1 MQSNFLG
8 GNLNHPIIAV
18 IIPAYKVEKLIPS
31 VLQSIPDCVNRVYVV
46 DDCCPNFS
54 GIIASSTITT
64 IPLTVIRHT
73 ENGGVGAAVITG
85 YRAAISDGADILI
98 KIDGDGQMDPSLIE
112 HFIFPLMHGMADYAK
127 GNRFYNLE
135 NIRSMPGIRI
145 FGNAVL
151 SFMTKL
157 SSGYWNIFDPTNGFT
172 AIHSSVARRLPLD
185 KISKR
190 YFFETDML
198 FRLNLLRAVAIDIPM
213 DAKYGEEISNLKIS
227 KIFTEFLY
235 KHLKNFFKRIF
246 YNYFLRD
253 FSLASIELIL
263 GSILS
268 IFGIIYGAFYWY
280 QANQMQINSP
290 AGTVM
295 LAALTMLLGMQ
306 LLLGFLAYDI
316 RSVPSKCIH
325 QLLK

>member
-1 MQSNFLG
+1 MSKLDLG
-8 GNLNHPIIAV
+8 KNYGYKV
-18 IIPAYKVEKLIPS
+18 GVVIPAFKVRSHILKVVSSIPS
-31 VLQSIPDCVNRVYVV
+31 YVDFIYVV
-46 DDCCPNFS
+46 DDCCPEGS
-54 GIIASSTITT
+54 GALVRSQSFDSRIKIIF
-64 IPLTVIRHT
+64 LDK
-73 ENGGVGAAVITG
+73 NLGVGGAVLAG
-85 YRAAISDGADILI
+85 YEEALNDGVEIFV

-172 AIHSSVARRLPLD
+172 AIHSNVARRLPFD

-227 KIFTEFLY
+227 KIFTEFFY
-235 KHLKNFFKRIF
+235 KHVKNFFKRIF

-253 FSLASIELIL
+253 FSLASIELVF